1 MATIPAPTATT
12 LIGRRVILRPL
23 RQDDFGS
30 WREVRRRNRDWLT
43 VWEPSR
49 LPGSPDVV
57 EDRNAFA
64 LRCHA
69 RHRDWQNGSG
79 YGFGV
84 FVAGH
89 FAGEVN
95 INSVQRGAFQNA
107 YIGYWIDEA
116 RAGHGYTPEA
126 VVHVLRF
133 GFETLGLHRLQ
144 IAIVPRNTASLRVVD
159 KLGVRS
165 EGVAQRYLEINGTW
179 EDHERFAMT
188 TEEWTARRSELLGA
202 WL

>member
-1 MATIPAPTATT
+1 MNEIPAPGTTT

-23 RQDDFGS
+23 RREDFPA
-30 WREVRRRNRDWLT
+30 WREVRRRNHDWLT
-43 VWEPSR
+43 KWEPIR
-49 LPGSPDVV
+49 PPGTPDVI
-57 EDRNAFA
+57 EDGNAFA

-69 RHRDWQNGSG
+69 RHRDWQMGSG
-79 YGFGV
+79 FGFGV

-95 INSVQRGAFQNA
+95 INSVQRGAFQNG
-107 YIGYWIDEA
+107 YVGYWVDEA
-116 RAGHGYTPEA
+116 RAGNGYVPEA
-126 VVHVLRF
+126 LVHVLKF

-144 IAIVPRNTASLRVVD
+144 IAIVPRNAASLRVVH
-159 KLGVRS
+159 KLGIRS

-188 TEEWTARRSELLGA
+188 AEEWTERGAELTAA